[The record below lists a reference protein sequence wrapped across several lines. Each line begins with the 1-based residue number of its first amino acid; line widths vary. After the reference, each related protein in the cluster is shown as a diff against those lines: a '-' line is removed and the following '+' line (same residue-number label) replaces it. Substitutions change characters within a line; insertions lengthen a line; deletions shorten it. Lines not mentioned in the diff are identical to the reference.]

1 MGAMVARP
9 VTGEQLRA
17 AVSRSGP
24 DRLFELDWAAHPS
37 ISLEPVSVHW
47 WGRSDTDEAGEPA
60 ESAVAAYVFES
71 ASADALP
78 GVYAATHAALTVLQS
93 WLTGERAGVLV
104 VITRGAI
111 ALPGEDV
118 TDLAGAAV
126 WGLVRSAQTEHPGRV
141 VLADVD
147 CAVDDAAVAAIVA
160 AGSRRCACA
169 AVWCRSRGCT
179 GAARW
184 PACWC
189 RPRIGPGGLALPARA
204 RSKTSRWSRSPK
216 PTRSYSRVRSGSPH
230 KPSPRTSVTS

>member
-118 TDLAGAAV
+118 TDLAGPRCGGWCGRRKPSIRAGWCWPTWTA
-126 WGLVRSAQTEHPGRV
+126 RSTTPQWRRSWRREPQVCLRGGVVQIPRV
-141 VLADVD
+141 HG
-147 CAVDDAAVAAIVA
+147 CRAVAGLLVPPTDRPWRLGLTS
-160 AGSRRCACA
+160 AG
-169 AVWCRSRGCT
+169 T
-179 GAARW
+179 FENLTLE
-184 PACWC
+184 P
-189 RPRIGPGGLALPARA
+189 I
-204 RSKTSRWSRSPK
+204 PK